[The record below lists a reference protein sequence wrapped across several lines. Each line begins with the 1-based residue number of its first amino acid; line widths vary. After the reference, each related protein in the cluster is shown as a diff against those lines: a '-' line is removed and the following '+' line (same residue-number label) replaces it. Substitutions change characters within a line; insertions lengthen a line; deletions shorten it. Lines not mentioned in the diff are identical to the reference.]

1 MVHGPD
7 GGFGEL
13 MKSNFINVGVFL
25 LFLCLSIGGTVVGAR
40 EGWRLAKFPGSL
52 FGALTGDFIGIVLF
66 LLCAYLI
73 DLALRHFRARRAHR
87 DALWECI

>member
-1 MVHGPD
+1 MVHEPD
-7 GGFGEL
+7 GRFGEV
-13 MKSNFINVGVFL
+13 MRSNFINVGVFI

-52 FGALTGDFIGIVLF
+52 FGALTGDFIGLVLF

-73 DLALRHFRARRAHR
+73 DLAVRHFCARRAHG
-87 DALWECI
+87 DALGECI